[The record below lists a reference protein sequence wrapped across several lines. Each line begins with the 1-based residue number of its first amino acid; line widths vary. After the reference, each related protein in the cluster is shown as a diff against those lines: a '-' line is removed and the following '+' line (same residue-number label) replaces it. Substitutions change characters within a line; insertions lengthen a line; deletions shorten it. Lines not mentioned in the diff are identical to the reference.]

1 MIFFMYVIMALFIIH
16 DGKTYIDSSYVICF
30 TLCIISFHV
39 FLIVLLIG
47 ALKNTFAELNDIY
60 RKYHAQKLCMKELYK
75 NNM

>member
-1 MIFFMYVIMALFIIH
+1 MTIFVIH
-16 DGKTYIDSSYVICF
+16 NDNTYIEIQYVICF

-39 FLIVLLIG
+39 FLIILLIG